1 MEYTVKQKP
10 HSLYNWSNYNLMD
23 FYCSF
28 HDDDENESFKSKLET
43 HIDLF
48 ASEYQLSS
56 LIRANF
62 AYSNQTWF
70 TDTIISFCCVMDD
83 KEYEQHSYNAIMSV
97 ISRTMR
103 VQHIKQNSSKQS
115 ILRNSMH
122 LHLGIDFIDN
132 RSNSHN
138 NSSGSLPNEESD
150 NIIVRKW
157 SNDSNQ
163 SGGNASS
170 YKHSYKDTG
179 FTTIDE
185 EKEHNDGY
193 QGVDDESK
201 NSSVYINFK
210 QIVDAHKLEIE
221 QQRNLAQENGIEE
234 EKEMDKNGEYRYL
247 GNAQA
252 SDDED
257 NDGTQIR
264 MEDEEDSMNN
274 DLPNQED
281 NKLNIDNYSN
291 AKLEIAITPAE
302 TSQNNHSHLHDMLRQ
317 HNK

>member
-10 HSLYNWSNYNLMD
+10 HSLYNWTNYNLMD

-28 HDDDENESFKSKLET
+28 HDDDEQESFKTKLDSY
-43 HIDLF
+43 IDLF

-56 LIRANF
+56 LIRKHF
-62 AYSNQTWF
+62 IYSSQTWF
-70 TDTIISFCCVMDD
+70 TDSIISFCCVMDD
-83 KEYEQHSYNAIMSV
+83 QQYDQHSYNAIMSV

-132 RSNSHN
+132 KSNKSMSN
-138 NSSGSLPNEESD
+138 NSSNSSLPNETD
-150 NIIVRKW
+150 NILVRKW

-163 SGGNASS
+163 SGGNPSS

-179 FTTIDE
+179 FSTIDE

-210 QIVDAHKLEIE
+210 QIVDAHKIEME
-221 QQRNLAQENGIEE
+221 QQRHLAKKNGIEE
-234 EKEMDKNGEYRYL
+234 EKEMDNNGQYKYL
-247 GNAQA
+247 GNVNG
-252 SDDED
+252 SDNEDED
-257 NDGTQIR
+257 EDDSIDNDHQDR
-264 MEDEEDSMNN
+264 
-274 DLPNQED
+274 D
-281 NKLNIDNYSN
+281 NEQQLHVDNYSN
-291 AKLEIAITPAE
+291 AKLEIAITPATE
-302 TSQNNHSHLHDMLRQ
+302 TIPNHLLHDMLCE
-317 HNK
+317 HNKGAND